1 MEKKIKIFFDNL
13 GVKPRSSKSRN
24 YDFYLDLIIEN
35 GFEFDK
41 LEAYS
46 TAGDIRPPYAYQWR
60 ALCKVR
66 KGDDDAFEGL
76 GGTPLEALRNLYKD
90 IKETKKMAIQEEDE
104 MA

>member
-1 MEKKIKIFFDNL
+1 MKKTIFFDNL
-13 GVKPRSSKSRN
+13 GVKPRSPKARN
-24 YDFYLDLIIEN
+24 LDFYLDMITER
-35 GFEFDK
+35 GYEFDR

-76 GGTPLEALRNLYKD
+76 DGTPLKALRNLYKNV
-90 IKETKKMAIQEEDE
+90 IKYGLLK
-104 MA
+104 